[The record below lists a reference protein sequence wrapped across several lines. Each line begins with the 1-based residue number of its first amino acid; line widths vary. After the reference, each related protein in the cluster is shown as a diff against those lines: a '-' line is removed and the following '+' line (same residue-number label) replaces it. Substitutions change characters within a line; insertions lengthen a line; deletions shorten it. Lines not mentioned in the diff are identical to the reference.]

1 MHPRAW
7 LSLISFPMVAA
18 FTLPILQ
25 PQAPAPKPAAAST
38 SQDPLAGLTDIQDV
52 LSLVQQ
58 NYVDRPDMEK
68 VIGGGIQAV
77 LERAHPLN
85 SLLSQ
90 EELRAPEPGPA
101 EAGVKV
107 LKRGGQGLYAQVV
120 AVVPGGPAAQA
131 GIQVGD
137 VIRKVD
143 GESVGVL
150 SAFDLERRMKG
161 PEGSTVS
168 LFRWAAATGD
178 LNKVV
183 VTRKRLEARALEVK
197 QDPQGLRFVLPDLL
211 PGRAEEVKKLLLGQ
225 DRQKPVVL
233 DLRACFEGQ
242 VEEARQLAGLFLS
255 GAPFGTLQETGK
267 AEVPLKTPEG
277 AALGFAKPALFLS
290 PSTQGPAELL
300 AAAFRKADLPAVG
313 ERTLGL
319 MVERARFPLR
329 QGGAVE
335 LVHKRYVGA
344 GGEKL
349 DRMGVVPTTAV
360 RGKDEAEH
368 LQKLWDAALKPAAP
382 APHEAPKAA

>member
-7 LSLISFPMVAA
+7 LSVLSFPLVAA

-25 PQAPAPKPAAAST
+25 PQAPAPKPAASAG
-38 SQDPLAGLTDIQDV
+38 QDPLAGLTDIQDV

-90 EELRAPEPGPA
+90 EELRAPEAGPA
-101 EAGVKV
+101 EAGLKV

-120 AVVPGGPAAQA
+120 AVIPGGPAAQA
-131 GIQVGD
+131 GLQVGD

-150 SAFDLERRMKG
+150 SAFDLERRMRG
-161 PEGSTVS
+161 AEGSTLN

-183 VTRKRLEARALEVK
+183 VTRRRLEARALEVK
-197 QDPQGLRFVLPDLL
+197 ADAQGLRLVVPDLNA
-211 PGRAEEVKKLLLGQ
+211 GRADEIRKLLLAQ

-233 DLRACFEGQ
+233 DLRTCFEGQ
-242 VEEARQLAGLFLS
+242 VEEARKLAGLFLS
-255 GAPFGTLQETGK
+255 GAPFGTLQEAGK
-267 AEVPLKTPEG
+267 GETPLKTPEG
-277 AALGFAKPALFLS
+277 ATLGFARPALFLA

-349 DRMGVVPTTAV
+349 DRQGVVPTTAV

-368 LQKLWDAALKPAAP
+368 LQKLWEAALKPAAP

>member
-1 MHPRAW
+1 M
-7 LSLISFPMVAA
+7 
-18 FTLPILQ
+18 
-25 PQAPAPKPAAAST
+25 
-38 SQDPLAGLTDIQDV
+38 D
-52 LSLVQQ
+52 
-58 NYVDRPDMEK
+58 K
-68 VIGGGIQAV
+68 VIVGGIQAV

-101 EAGVKV
+101 EAGLKV

-161 PEGSTVS
+161 AEGSTVA

-183 VTRKRLEARALEVK
+183 VTRKRLAARALEVK
-197 QDPQGLRFVLPDLL
+197 ADPQGLRLVLPDLNA
-211 PGRAEEVKKLLLGQ
+211 GRADEVKKLLLAQ

-233 DLRACFEGQ
+233 DLRTCFEGQ
-242 VEEARQLAGLFLS
+242 VEEARKLAGLFLS
-255 GAPFGTLQETGK
+255 GAPFGALQEMGK
-267 AEVPLKTPEG
+267 AEIPMKTPEG
-277 AALGFAKPALFLS
+277 ASLGFAKPALFLA